1 MEKSKNRP
9 NNMNEIENLK
19 KEATQLAFNS
29 VYMSDTNKYFRD
41 ILLKKIISL
50 ETESRRDE
58 KITQILEEDN
68 EKRVD

>member
-1 MEKSKNRP
+1 
-9 NNMNEIENLK
+9 MNEIEELK
-19 KEATQLAFNS
+19 KETTQLAFNS

>member
-1 MEKSKNRP
+1 
-9 NNMNEIENLK
+9 MNEIENLK

>member
-1 MEKSKNRP
+1 
-9 NNMNEIENLK
+9 MNEIEEWK
-19 KEATQLAFNS
+19 KETTQLAFNS